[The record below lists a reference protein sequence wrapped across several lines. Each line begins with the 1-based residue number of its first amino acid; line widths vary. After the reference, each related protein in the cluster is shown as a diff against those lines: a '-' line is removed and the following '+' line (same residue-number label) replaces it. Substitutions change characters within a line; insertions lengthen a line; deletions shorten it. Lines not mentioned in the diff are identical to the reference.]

1 MTTTTKTA
9 SVSVYGTNL
18 SATALREMVQKYS
31 GLVRS
36 VAFSISK
43 RNTQSSIL
51 SVDDLFQYGIFGL
64 IDAIERYDAHKGAK
78 FETFAVYRIKGAIL
92 DGLRSADEH
101 SRTYRKK
108 QREMKAGR
116 DEYEYQSMM
125 KMKMNVEE
133 YQSFLQNSEG
143 VSMNTIY
150 SDVDTNVLESIPDD
164 EKNNPFEILNTEQ
177 TRLQLIK
184 ALERLPER
192 ERLIVTLYY
201 YEGLTFRE
209 IGKILNLS
217 ETRVFQIHSDAVVL
231 LRSELVGVEA
241 VIL

>member
-1 MTTTTKTA
+1 MNNSIKTLPTT
-9 SVSVYGTNL
+9 VYGTNL
-18 SATALREMVQKYS
+18 SAAALRELVKTYS

-43 RNTQSSIL
+43 RNTQPSIL

-78 FETFAVYRIKGAIL
+78 FETFATYRIKGAIL

-108 QREMKAGR
+108 QREMNAGR
-116 DEYEYQSMM
+116 DEFEYQSMM
-125 KMKMNVEE
+125 KLKFNVEE
-133 YQSFLQNSEG
+133 YQSFLHETEG
-143 VSMNTIY
+143 VAMSTIN
-150 SDVDTNVLESIPDD
+150 SDTNTNVLESIPDD
-164 EKNNPFEILNTEQ
+164 EKNNPFEILNAEQ
-177 TRLQLIK
+177 TRMQLVK
-184 ALERLPER
+184 SLEHLPER

-209 IGKILNLS
+209 IGKILQLS
-217 ETRVFQIHSDAVVL
+217 ETRVFQIHSDAIVL
-231 LRSELVGVEA
+231 LRSELVGVESG
-241 VIL
+241 L

>member
-1 MTTTTKTA
+1 MNTTIKTLP
-9 SVSVYGTNL
+9 SSVYGTNL
-18 SATALREMVQKYS
+18 SASALRELVKKYS

-43 RNTQSSIL
+43 RNTQASIL

-78 FETFAVYRIKGAIL
+78 FETFALYRIKGAIL
-92 DGLRSADEH
+92 DGLRSADER

-108 QREMKAGR
+108 QREMNAGR

-125 KMKMNVEE
+125 KLKLNVEE
-133 YQSFLQNSEG
+133 YQSFMQETEG
-143 VSMNTIY
+143 AAMSTVYT
-150 SDVDTNVLESIPDD
+150 DVDTNVLESIPDD
-164 EKNNPFEILNTEQ
+164 EKNNPFEILNAEQ

-184 ALERLPER
+184 ALEQLPER

-209 IGKILNLS
+209 VGKILRLS
-217 ETRVFQIHSDAVVL
+217 ETRVFQIHSEAIIV
-231 LRSELVGVEA
+231 LRSKLAGVESTT
-241 VIL
+241 

>member
-1 MTTTTKTA
+1 MNSTIKTLPTT
-9 SVSVYGTNL
+9 VYGTNL
-18 SATALREMVQKYS
+18 SAAALRELVKKYS

-43 RNTQSSIL
+43 RNTQVSIL
-51 SVDDLFQYGIFGL
+51 STDDLFQYGIFGL

-108 QREMKAGR
+108 QREMNAGR
-116 DEYEYQSMM
+116 DEFEYQSMM
-125 KMKMNVEE
+125 KLKFNVEE
-133 YQSFLQNSEG
+133 YQSFLQETEG
-143 VSMNTIY
+143 ASMSTVY
-150 SDVDTNVLESIPDD
+150 TDVDTNFLESIPDD
-164 EKNNPFEILNTEQ
+164 EKNNPFEILNAEQ

-184 ALERLPER
+184 SLEQLPER

-209 IGKILNLS
+209 VGKILRLS
-217 ETRVFQIHSDAVVL
+217 ETRVFQIHSEAIVA
-231 LRSELVGVEA
+231 LRSKLTGVES
-241 VIL
+241 VL